1 MSQRDRRMGF
11 RIPFSTMLTSFVH
24 ERPVRALAEDLSD
37 TGMRLHAVSP
47 LAPAPG
53 TVMALEMQLPDSD
66 DTIWATG
73 QVCHR
78 RPDDLAA
85 GLGIRFV
92 AMAQAHARRLRDF
105 CLEERRAHLGG
116 LLARI
121 RA

>member
-11 RIPFSTMLTSFVH
+11 RVPYSTMLTSFVR
-24 ERPVRALAEDLSD
+24 ERPMRALAEDLSD
-37 TGMRLHAVSP
+37 TGMRLHAVTP
-47 LAPAPG
+47 LAPPPG
-53 TVMALEMQLPDSD
+53 TVMALEMTLPDSD

-78 RPDDLAA
+78 TPDDLAA

-92 AMAQAHARRLRDF
+92 AMAQIHARRLRDF
-105 CLEERRAHLGG
+105 CMEERRAHLGG

>member
-1 MSQRDRRMGF
+1 MGF
-11 RIPFSTMLTSFVH
+11 RIPYSTMLTSFVH
-24 ERPVRALAEDLSD
+24 ERPMRALAEDLSD
-37 TGMRLHAVSP
+37 TGMRLHAVTP
-47 LAPAPG
+47 RAPAPG
-53 TVMALEMQLPDSD
+53 TMMSLEMVLPDSD

-78 RPDDLAA
+78 KPDDLAA

-92 AMAQAHARRLRDF
+92 AMAQLHARRLRDF
-105 CLEERRAHLGG
+105 CMESRRAHLGG

>member
-11 RIPFSTMLTSFVH
+11 RIPYSTLLTSFVH
-24 ERPVRALAEDLSD
+24 ERPMRALAEDLSD
-37 TGMRLHAVSP
+37 TGMRLHAVTP
-47 LAPAPG
+47 LAPPPG
-53 TVMALEMQLPDSD
+53 TVMALEMTLPDSD

-78 RPDDLAA
+78 KTDDLAA

-92 AMAQAHARRLRDF
+92 AMAQVHARRLRDF
-105 CLEERRAHLGG
+105 CMEERRAHLGG